1 MTENKD
7 EKGGI
12 KKSGLYYADSL
23 LEGLKQ
29 FHNRLSHEIIVFD
42 GTKLDAEA
50 LNILN
55 NNIVKLSN
63 RIIIINDKNAHLSE
77 AESEKLLNQLIQK
90 RKVVALSKSEIEGT
104 KTAFDLYLRLRALWV
119 KKFFKIE
126 NDNKV
131 NLCLYGLDNNLKN
144 QWCTLNS
151 FRNIP
156 NFINVSNS
164 CNGLPENCSDI
175 ILDHHGEYARQ
186 YRNVIEENIKIQND
200 LPHVYYEFWDK
211 GSYLTFIMNSPP
223 QENDERLEKLIDFV
237 EMGLLRIIVIDER
250 ILEKCVEKR
259 KKILG
264 DLEPYLCQLLK
275 LQKVFIISDIN
286 GCKVS
291 ENVKKTTN
299 TLVFDKNKNI
309 SLNGC
314 PISDNIDFIII
325 HKTIL
330 TNKEFTSSLGLNNS
344 DISKWIN
351 ELNIPF
357 VVLDSGRGEVDI
369 PDEVKFLPYSYLE
382 EVLVENLSKYKLT
395 KCLLKLARAINRE
408 AS

>member
-1 MTENKD
+1 
-7 EKGGI
+7 
-12 KKSGLYYADSL
+12 
-23 LEGLKQ
+23 
-29 FHNRLSHEIIVFD
+29 LSHEIIVID
-42 GTKLDAEA
+42 GANLDAEA
-50 LNILN
+50 LHTLN

-63 RIIIINDKNAHLSE
+63 RIIIINDENAHLSE

-90 RKVVALSKSEIEGT
+90 RKVVALSKSEIECT
-104 KTAFDLYLRLRALWV
+104 ETAFDLYLRLRALWV

-126 NDNKV
+126 NYNKV
-131 NLCLYGLDNNLKN
+131 NLCLYGLDNNLRN
-144 QWCTLNS
+144 QWCSLAS
-151 FRNIP
+151 LGNIAD
-156 NFINVSNS
+156 FVNVLCSY
-164 CNGLPENCSDI
+164 NGESKNCSDI
-175 ILDHHGEYARQ
+175 ILDHHGRYVQEHSGAI
-186 YRNVIEENIKIQND
+186 NAEIKKKIPD
-200 LPHVYYEFWDK
+200 VYYEFWDK

-223 QENDERLEKLIDFV
+223 QKEDERLEKLIDFV

-330 TNKEFTSSLGLNNS
+330 TNKEFTSSLGLNNK

-351 ELNIPF
+351 DLESRIPF

-382 EVLVENLSKYKLT
+382 EVLIENLSKYKLT
-395 KCLLKLARAINRE
+395 KCLLKLARAINTE
-408 AS
+408 AE